1 MTLADS
7 AKAQNE
13 LTAARRRT
21 GLVGMPDN
29 AGIEQSR
36 GFKRILIEKICADQ
50 APLRLVQFGMR
61 RERILHLRRTCI
73 KGVQQISVA
82 ALEIFQHIVQLLRR
96 DLGVKLQ
103 NPVDDMVGAR
113 LISRIEVSRFD
124 RRFEGS
130 DDDPGRIWA

>member
-1 MTLADS
+1 
-7 AKAQNE
+7 
-13 LTAARRRT
+13 
-21 GLVGMPDN
+21 
-29 AGIEQSR
+29 
-36 GFKRILIEKICADQ
+36 
-50 APLRLVQFGMR
+50 
-61 RERILHLRRTCI
+61 
-73 KGVQQISVA
+73 VA